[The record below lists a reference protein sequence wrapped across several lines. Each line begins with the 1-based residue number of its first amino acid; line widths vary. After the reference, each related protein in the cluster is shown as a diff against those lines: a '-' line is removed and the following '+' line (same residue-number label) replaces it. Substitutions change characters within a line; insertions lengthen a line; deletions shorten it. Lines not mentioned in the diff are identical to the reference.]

1 MKKKLE
7 NEPKTNSDSQRVLAP
22 AYHRHVASI
31 DPAVQARL
39 IRDLEPVV
47 AVEYARHL
55 AVQRIWYPHEYVP
68 WSEGRTFAGPLN
80 GDAWEAKDSKLSG
93 IAQDSLVLNLMTED
107 NLPSYH
113 TEIAIAMGRDG
124 AWGNW
129 IERWT
134 AEEARHAIVI
144 RDYLMATRGVDPYE
158 LEDLRMAHMQL
169 GYQTPYDTDMLHT
182 VAYVSFQELATRISH
197 RNTGRISNDP
207 IAETLLQ
214 RVSLD
219 ENLHMIFYRNLLGSA
234 IDLEPNAAMR
244 AITDVVSNFAM
255 PGVGMPG
262 FGRKAVQIA
271 LAGIYDMKQHL
282 DEVVAPVLRAWNV
295 FEREDLSGDGAL
307 AREELK
313 IFLEA
318 AEVDANRFIEKREL
332 YFERLIARGQEPIR
346 LT

>member
-1 MKKKLE
+1 M
-7 NEPKTNSDSQRVLAP
+7 
-22 AYHRHVASI
+22 ASI
-31 DPAVQARL
+31 DPGIQARL
-39 IRDLEPVV
+39 IRDLEPAV
-47 AVEYARHL
+47 AVELERHL
-55 AVQRIWYPHEYVP
+55 SVQKNWYPHEYVP

-80 GDAWEAKDSKLSG
+80 GDAWEAKDSRLSG

-113 TEIAIAMGRDG
+113 TEIAISMGRDG

-134 AEEARHAIVI
+134 AEEARHSIAI

-169 GYQTPYDTDMLHT
+169 GYETPYDKDMLHT

-207 IAETLLQ
+207 IAEGLLQ
-214 RVSLD
+214 RVALD
-219 ENLHMIFYRNLLGSA
+219 ENLHMIFYRNLLGKA

-271 LAGIYDMKQHL
+271 LAGIYDQKQHI
-282 DEVVAPVLRAWNV
+282 DEVVAPVLRAWNI
-295 FEREDLSGDGAL
+295 FDREDLNDDGAK
-307 AREELK
+307 ARDELSIFIAKAEE
-313 IFLEA
+313 
-318 AEVDANRFIEKREL
+318 DANRFIEKRDAH
-332 YFERLIARGQEPIR
+332 FDRLVARGQEPIR
-346 LT
+346 LK

>member
-1 MKKKLE
+1 VSAL
-7 NEPKTNSDSQRVLAP
+7 
-22 AYHRHVASI
+22 
-31 DPAVQARL
+31 DPAIQSRL

-47 AVEYARHL
+47 AVEFERHI
-55 AVQRIWYPHEYVP
+55 AVQKNWYPHEYVP

-80 GDAWEAKDSKLSG
+80 GDAWEAKDSKLST

-134 AEEARHAIVI
+134 AEENRHGIVM

-158 LEDLRMAHMQL
+158 LEDLRMAHMAL
-169 GYQTPYDTDMLHT
+169 GYQTPYETDMLHT

-197 RNTGRISNDP
+197 RNTGKISNDP
-207 IAETLLQ
+207 TCEGMLQ
-214 RVSLD
+214 RIAAD
-219 ENLHMIFYRNLLGSA
+219 ENLHMIFYRNLLGKA

-244 AITDVVSNFAM
+244 AITDVVTNFAM

-271 LAGIYDMKQHL
+271 LAGIYDLQQHL
-282 DEVVAPVLRAWNV
+282 DDVVAPVLRAWNV
-295 FEREDLSGDGAL
+295 FDREDLSADGAA
-307 AREELK
+307 AREELNT
-313 IFLEA
+313 FLATSNADA
-318 AEVDANRFIEKREL
+318 ARFNEKREV
-332 YFERLIARGQEPIR
+332 YFDKLIARGQEPIR

>member
-1 MKKKLE
+1 M
-7 NEPKTNSDSQRVLAP
+7 
-22 AYHRHVASI
+22 ASI
-31 DPAVQARL
+31 DPAVQTRL
-39 IRDLEPVV
+39 IRDLESAV
-47 AVEYARHL
+47 AVELERHL
-55 AVQRIWYPHEYVP
+55 SVQKNWYPHEYVP

-80 GDAWEAKDSKLSG
+80 GDAWEAKDSKLTG

-113 TEIAIAMGRDG
+113 TEIAISMGRDG

-134 AEEARHAIVI
+134 AEEARHSIAI

-169 GYQTPYDTDMLHT
+169 GYTTPYDKDMLHT

-197 RNTGRISNDP
+197 RNTGRISKDP
-207 IAETLLQ
+207 VAEGLLQ

-219 ENLHMIFYRNLLGSA
+219 ENLHMIFYRNLFGKA

-244 AITDVVSNFAM
+244 AITDVVSDFAM

-271 LAGIYDMKQHL
+271 LAGIYDSKQHL
-282 DEVVAPVLRAWNV
+282 DEVVAPVLRAWNI
-295 FEREDLSGDGAL
+295 FEREDITGEGARARDEL
-307 AREELK
+307 AAFLAKAEE
-313 IFLEA
+313 
-318 AEVDANRFIEKREL
+318 DANRFIEKRDAH
-332 YFERLIARGQEPIR
+332 FDRLVARGQEPIR
-346 LT
+346 LV

>member
-1 MKKKLE
+1 M
-7 NEPKTNSDSQRVLAP
+7 
-22 AYHRHVASI
+22 ASI
-31 DPAVQARL
+31 DPAIQIRL
-39 IRDLEPVV
+39 IRDLEPTV
-47 AVEYARHL
+47 AVELDRHL
-55 AVQRIWYPHEYVP
+55 SVQKNWYPHEYVP

-80 GDAWEAKDSKLSG
+80 GDAWEAKDSRLSV

-113 TEIAIAMGRDG
+113 SEIAIAMGRDG

-129 IERWT
+129 LERWT

-169 GYQTPYDTDMLHT
+169 GYQTPYDSDMLHT

-197 RNTGRISNDP
+197 RNTGKISNDP
-207 IAETLLQ
+207 IAESLLQ

-219 ENLHMIFYRNLLGSA
+219 ENLHMIFYRNLLGKA
-234 IDLEPNAAMR
+234 IDLEPDAAMR
-244 AITDVVSNFAM
+244 AITDVVTNFAM

-271 LAGIYDMKQHL
+271 LAGIYDQKQHI
-282 DEVVAPVLRAWNV
+282 DEVVAPVLRAWNI
-295 FEREDLSGDGAL
+295 FDREDLSGAGNAARDEL
-307 AREELK
+307 AAFISK
-313 IFLEA
+313 AEA
-318 AEVDANRFIEKREL
+318 EASRFIEKRDAH
-332 YFERLIARGQEPIR
+332 FEKLVARGQEPIR
-346 LT
+346 LS

>member
-1 MKKKLE
+1 MVE
-7 NEPKTNSDSQRVLAP
+7 RMAEMDA
-22 AYHRHVASI
+22 AI
-31 DPAVQARL
+31 QARL
-39 IRDLEPVV
+39 IRDLEPAV
-47 AVEYARHL
+47 AVEFERHMEM
-55 AVQRIWYPHEYVP
+55 QKNWYPHEYVP

-134 AEEARHAIVI
+134 SEENRHGIVM

-158 LEDLRMAHMQL
+158 LENLRMAHMSL
-169 GYQTPYDTDMLHT
+169 GYQTPYETDMLHT

-197 RNTGRISNDP
+197 RNTGRISGDP
-207 IAETLLQ
+207 ICESMLQ
-214 RVSLD
+214 RIALD
-219 ENLHMIFYRNLLGSA
+219 ENLHMIFYRNLLGKA

-271 LAGIYDMKQHL
+271 LAGIYDLQQHL
-282 DEVVAPVLRAWNV
+282 DDVVAPVLRAWNI
-295 FEREDLSGDGAL
+295 FDRADFTGDGAA
-307 AREELK
+307 AREELSA
-313 IFLEA
+313 FLKSSGEDA
-318 AEVDANRFIEKREL
+318 ARFSEKREV
-332 YFERLIARGQEPIR
+332 YFERLVARGQEPIR